1 MKREI
6 KFRAWDKENEC
17 YLYDIQDAY
26 DTLSGHVK
34 YDDGENACYDED
46 CFGDFLDNE
55 RYVVEQFTGM
65 KDKNGREI
73 YEGDLFEHRF
83 GYVVF
88 DDPPHDEMGT
98 ECGLVV
104 LEDGQFGVKIPG
116 LGVYNLYGLLLREG
130 HLDNMSKDDL
140 FVMKIAGNIYE
151 NPELLEADHE

>member
-26 DTLSGHVK
+26 DTMSGHVK

>member
-6 KFRAWDKENEC
+6 KFRAWSKKDKVMVDVAAINFGPSGLWSLIE
-17 YLYDIQDAY
+17 DA
-26 DTLSGHVK
+26 
-34 YDDGENACYDED
+34 DDEELQLADSYE
-46 CFGDFLDNE
+46 LM
-55 RYVVEQFTGM
+55 QFTGLT
-65 KDKNGREI
+65 DKNGREI

-83 GYVVF
+83 GYMVF

-98 ECGLVV
+98 ECGVVV

-130 HLDNMSKDDL
+130 HLDNMPKDDL

-151 NPELLEADHE
+151 NPELLEGKHE